1 MVEKGKLKIY
11 SEGHQP
17 EVLRPIL
24 DQLRLPTYKYNFQ
37 RQGNT
42 MTRNLPGFEALF
54 RRACGG
60 QLREGK
66 DGGAKTQLHGY
77 QAWGPSFGSETP
89 PGGHSGVNAN
99 VRIRDHMER
108 TEEYE
113 QCLLNRSWGLGSNT
127 VSNSAGRR
135 RENCSWYSCYLLKK
149 KRKERQKESS
159 SFIHRAAAPTRPRIG
174 KKTQENERN
183 MTQKLSKKRDI

>member
-135 RENCSWYSCYLLKK
+135 RENRILGILATCSKTKTEGKTEGKQLLYIQD
-149 KRKERQKESS
+149 R
-159 SFIHRAAAPTRPRIG
+159 RPH
-174 KKTQENERN
+174 
-183 MTQKLSKKRDI
+183 SPA